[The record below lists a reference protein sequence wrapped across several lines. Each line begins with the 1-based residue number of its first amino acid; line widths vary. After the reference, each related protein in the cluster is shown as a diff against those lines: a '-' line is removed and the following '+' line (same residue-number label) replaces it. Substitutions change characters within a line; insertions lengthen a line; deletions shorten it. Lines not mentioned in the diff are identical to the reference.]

1 MNTGILLIQ
10 KQSNNTI
17 HACKITD
24 FGQSSC
30 GREGIMRRKKRRIGT
45 ILLKLLLYAAHHD

>member
-17 HACKITD
+17 HAKSQTLD
-24 FGQSSC
+24 KVAVG
-30 GREGIMRRKKRRIGT
+30 EKE
-45 ILLKLLLYAAHHD
+45 